1 MPPSELA
8 PASGHPLWTD
18 LVSLLRS
25 GKPDRLV
32 QWLGHVPM
40 LEGTHRRHL
49 AHLARILHRRTY
61 EAGEGVF
68 RQGDVG
74 SGMYIVHSGRIRIVA
89 EDPVRGEIQLSILEP
104 GQCFGEMAL
113 FDHGPRSA
121 SALAQEDSVLYG
133 LFDGDLDQLE
143 RTRPQAAARL
153 LRNLALAVS
162 LRLRHTNERLR
173 EIEEGSTRGPF

>member
-1 MPPSELA
+1 VLSPD
-8 PASGHPLWTD
+8 PARERSHPIWTD
-18 LVSLLRS
+18 LVSLLRV
-25 GKPDRLV
+25 GRPDRMSE
-32 QWLGHVPM
+32 WLRQVPL

-49 AHLARILHRRTY
+49 AHLVRILHRRSY
-61 EAGEGVF
+61 ESGEVVF

-104 GQCFGEMAL
+104 GQCFGEMSL

-121 SALAQEDSVLYG
+121 SALAHEDSVLYG
-133 LFDGDLDQLE
+133 LFEGDLDQLE

-153 LRNLALAVS
+153 LHNLALSVS

-173 EIEEGSTRGPF
+173 DIEEGSARGPY